1 MIEGLAARMAE
12 ISSFQVMSLLA
23 RSRELEAQGK
33 RIIHMEIGEPD
44 FSTPEPIVA
53 AGIRALAA
61 GRTHYT
67 PATGLPEL
75 RAAVANYYQTRYG
88 QKVNADQVVITPG
101 SSGALLLALGA
112 LLNPDD
118 QVLMADPGYPCNRN
132 FVRFLNGEPISIGV
146 DATTQFQLTDDL
158 LAHHWQPT
166 TKAVIV
172 ASPTNPVGSVLPA
185 KPLAN
190 IAKAVRQRGGYL
202 IVDEIYHGLEY
213 TDKLPTI
220 LSIDEQAFVVNSFS
234 KYFGMTGWRLGW
246 LIAPKQ
252 FVPAIERLA
261 QNIFLAPSTPG
272 QYAALAAFDESTMR
286 ILQQRRDEFR
296 QRRDYLVP
304 ALQALGFTIPC
315 LPQGAFYIY
324 ANCSR
329 FTDNS
334 FDFCHR
340 LLEEVGVA
348 VTPGSDFGDRQAAQH
363 IRFAYTTNEENLRE
377 GVRRL
382 TKHLASI
389 KQ

>member
-1 MIEGLAARMAE
+1 VIEGLAVRMSE

-23 RSRELEAQGK
+23 RSRELESQGK

-44 FSTPEPIVA
+44 FSTPEPIIA
-53 AGIRALAA
+53 AGIHALTA

-75 RAAVANYYQTRYG
+75 RVAVAKYYQTRYG
-88 QKVNADQVVITPG
+88 QKVNAEQIVITPG
-101 SSGALLLALGA
+101 SSGALLLALGV
-112 LLNPDD
+112 LLNPGD

-132 FVRFLNGEPISIGV
+132 FVRFLNGEPVSIGV

-158 LAHHWQPT
+158 ILHHWQPT

-190 IAKAVRQRGGYL
+190 IAKTIQQQGGYL

-213 TDKLPTI
+213 GHKLPTI

-246 LIAPKQ
+246 LIAPKR

-272 QYAALAAFDESTMR
+272 QYAALAAFDESTMS
-286 ILQQRRDEFR
+286 ILQQRRDEFC

-304 ALQALGFTIPC
+304 ALQTLGFTIPC

-324 ANCSR
+324 ANCAR
-329 FTDNS
+329 LTDNS
-334 FDFCHR
+334 FDFCQA

-348 VTPGSDFGDRQAAQH
+348 VTPGSDFGDRQASQH
-363 IRFAYTTNEENLRE
+363 IRFAYTTHEDNLRE
-377 GVRRL
+377 GIRRL
-382 TKHLASI
+382 TKYLA
-389 KQ
+389 